1 MPLAITFQSSA
12 FDELPSCYNANMSV
26 IDEYLQAIDEPNY
39 SELQRV
45 RRAIHN
51 AAPDASEV
59 ITYAMPGFKYKGK
72 YLISFA
78 AFKNHFSLFPGG
90 GTIDV
95 LQDILQGFKTSKGTI
110 QFTIDKPLS
119 DEIIAAIVK
128 QRIYEIENA

>member
-1 MPLAITFQSSA
+1 
-12 FDELPSCYNANMSV
+12 MSV
-26 IDEYLQAIDEPNY
+26 IDEYLQAIDEPNR

-45 RRAIHN
+45 RHAIHN
-51 AAPDASEV
+51 AAPDATEV

-90 GTIDV
+90 GAIDALQDV
-95 LQDILQGFKTSKGTI
+95 LHEFKTSKGTI